1 MTEVTFAT
9 VVAIVGFAVSICSLA
24 AFYFNRKKDTASRSK
39 KEGIVLTDL
48 SYIKESVDSTT
59 KAVDKL
65 AEKIDQVEH
74 RREEE
79 YREVLVKFTRL
90 EESHK
95 SLEYR
100 VKDLESI
107 K

>member
-24 AFYFNRKKDTASRSK
+24 TFYFNRKKDTASKSK
-39 KEGIVLTDL
+39 EEGSVLTDL

-65 AEKIDQVEH
+65 TEKMDQVEK

-79 YREVLVKFTRL
+79 YRELLVKFTRL

-95 SLEYR
+95 SLEHR